1 LALTRCLCLTLTLSM
16 LGLRPSAVVRTGS
29 PEPGRWWG
37 TTESS
42 NLRRTAHEFFAAG
55 NFRAAEPVC
64 QRGFELA
71 DHAHDPIAAAR
82 FLMTVAAARLGEFH
96 YGAALDAYL
105 QARRRAL
112 AAGDL
117 ADAAAIEASLSILYL
132 QIWDLESSLHASQQ
146 ARSEGE
152 FLMRRDHSRPYFE
165 TSLLLQLGRLHEI
178 LRDGEA
184 EGLYREGVE
193 AARREGNVALEA
205 KGWDYAGETR
215 MAAGDLAGAEWAHDQ
230 AFRLRSLFDHPDLPM
245 SWAFEGAL
253 NLAQGNFAIAAKF
266 TDRAIASA
274 AVVDSSFPLY
284 LLMHQ
289 RGEIR
294 AARGDKDG
302 ALADFG
308 AAVELASRWRQEIP
322 PSISSLTAANIGLEN
337 RVFDSFIEAAAE
349 RALRG
354 RDSRWVERSLAAL
367 ERNRSHSLHETLS
380 FIGTWRS
387 KLWPEYWEAQGQL
400 RAESARLVRTGQ
412 IRSSESDRLE
422 LELTEMESETK
433 LQISNNKP
441 EIFSPQGSLIHIQ
454 GGLSRAEVLL
464 IFHLGKPASY
474 LWAVTADRA
483 ALHRLPGAEKLRA
496 EVEAFRES
504 VRRGEP
510 DADARGAAVYAQ
522 LFGALSPEVAGR
534 KTWLLSVD
542 DALFDLPFGALVTEQ
557 KDHVVKYLVEE
568 HALEV
573 IPGALLLSRGAGK
586 PDANGWFLGVGDPIY
601 NAADPRIEASRP
613 HFSGWLAQAAP
624 SLQNSGVQPAR
635 VDPLG
640 RLVGSGPEVELSAR
654 NWTGASG
661 RGHIV
666 LRGADALRSRFVDLA
681 GRGPAVIHLATHVLA
696 PPGGPDHAMIA
707 FGDGP
712 AGEPEFLGASEI
724 ATMRVPGALVVL
736 SGCET
741 GAGSIRPGAGLLGLT
756 RAWQLAGAS
765 AVVATAWPVAD
776 STGAIF
782 ASFYRNLSVAG
793 PAEALE
799 RSQIEMLR
807 SGTWRAR
814 PSYWAAYQLS
824 GGIH

>member
-1 LALTRCLCLTLTLSM
+1 MALTRCLCLALTLSM

-42 NLRRTAHEFFAAG
+42 HLRRTAHEFFAAG

-71 DHAHDPIAAAR
+71 DRAHDGIAAAR

-112 AAGDL
+112 ANRDL
-117 ADAAAIEASLSILYL
+117 ADAAAIEASLSVLYL
-132 QIWDLESSLHASQQ
+132 QIWDLDSSLHAAQQ

-152 FLMRRDHSRPYFE
+152 FLRRRDHARPYFE

-178 LRDGEA
+178 LRDGQA
-184 EGLYREGVE
+184 EGLYREGIE

-215 MAAGDLAGAEWAHDQ
+215 MAAGDLAGAERAHDQ
-230 AFRLRSLFDHPDLPM
+230 AFRLRSLFDHPDLPI

-253 NLAQGNFAIAAKF
+253 NLAQGNLDLAAKF
-266 TDRAIASA
+266 TDQAIASA
-274 AVVDSSFPLY
+274 AVVDSGFPLY
-284 LLMHQ
+284 MLMHQ

-294 AARGDKDG
+294 AARGDQDG

-322 PSISSLTAANIGLEN
+322 PSISSLTAANIELEN

-349 RALRG
+349 RALRS
-354 RDSRWVERSLAAL
+354 RDERWVERSLAAV
-367 ERNRSHSLHETLS
+367 ERNRAHSLLKTVS
-380 FIGTWRS
+380 FIDTWRG
-387 KLWPEYWEAQGQL
+387 KLRPEYWEAQGQL
-400 RAESARLVRTGQ
+400 RAESARLLRAGQ
-412 IRSSESDRLE
+412 SRSSESDRLE

-433 LQISNNKP
+433 LQISSNYK

-454 GGLSRAEVLL
+454 EGLSASEVLL
-464 IFHLGKPASY
+464 SFHLGKPASY

-483 ALHRLPGAEKLRA
+483 TLHRLPGAEQLRA
-496 EVEAFRES
+496 EIAAFREA
-504 VRRGEP
+504 VRRGES
-510 DADARGAAVYAQ
+510 DADERGAAVYLQ
-522 LFGALSPEVAGR
+522 LFGTLEPAAAAR

-542 DALFDLPFGALVTEQ
+542 DALFDLPFGALVTEK

-573 IPGALLLSRGAGK
+573 IPGALLLSRGGGK

-601 NAADPRIEASRP
+601 NAADPRLAKSRP
-613 HFSGWLAQAAP
+613 YFGGWRAEAASGL
-624 SLQNSGVQPAR
+624 
-635 VDPLG
+635 DPLG

-661 RGHIV
+661 RGNVV
-666 LRGADALRSRFVDLA
+666 LRGAVALRSRFVELA
-681 GRGPAVIHLATHVLA
+681 ARGPAVIHLATHVLS
-696 PPGGPDHAMIA
+696 PPGGADHAMIA
-707 FGDGP
+707 FGAGST
-712 AGEPEFLGASEI
+712 GEPEFLSASEI

-756 RAWQLAGAS
+756 RAWQMAGAS

-782 ASFYRNLSVAG
+782 ASFYRNLGDAG